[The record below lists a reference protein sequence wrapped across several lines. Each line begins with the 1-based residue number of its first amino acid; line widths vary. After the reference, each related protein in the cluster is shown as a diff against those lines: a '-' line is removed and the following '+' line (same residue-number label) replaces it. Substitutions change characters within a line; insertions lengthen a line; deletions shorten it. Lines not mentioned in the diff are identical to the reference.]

1 MDIKA
6 IGSQI
11 RHSAINKHVGISI
24 YAADYPCKVILLVS
38 AGTPRK
44 HIPSTKSCR
53 EGKLSCSS
61 RGRVCRR
68 YRRDND
74 THMLLVCECGR
85 MVKEDER
92 EREVEGLKGAV

>member
-1 MDIKA
+1 MY
-6 IGSQI
+6 S
-11 RHSAINKHVGISI
+11 
-24 YAADYPCKVILLVS
+24 ADYSCKVILLMSTVEL
-38 AGTPRK
+38 RK

-68 YRRDND
+68 YRRDRD